1 MPKKNHMHRAVI
13 RREQCFRQT
22 PWLLSARLTLL
33 HPAYPDLQLSYRV
46 GDNLRV
52 PGELDRRQRFAA
64 VIPQNI
70 PGFLQGKKKKRQRN
84 KNSFPPLMSRL
95 LPCLLKNDWRGG
107 TSLVVQWLRL
117 HAPNAGGMGSI
128 PGQGTRS
135 HMLPLRVHMPQLK
148 ILHATTKTR
157 YRQINKYFS
166 KRKKEW
172 VKRRGQLSSLLPVV
186 GFREQV
192 KWRLSPACLLGH
204 QSFHH
209 LCGSSHSLQHVLWV
223 SCQVATRMKCSSPG
237 RCSDRQLQAMGTKL
251 EVTAV
256 CWSSQNWSLNR
267 KCGNPVELFTQQKQT
282 RLQIQISPLLTP
294 DPPTKLGYQDTT
306 GARAVCIWRRC
317 VFETSSTDSCHSA
330 CRPWRQKDKGI
341 KKKKKESPR
350 KIQLPHPSF
359 AFQQFL
365 TSPRERE
372 IKLPNIYNRIRVKS

>member
-1 MPKKNHMHRAVI
+1 
-13 RREQCFRQT
+13 
-22 PWLLSARLTLL
+22 
-33 HPAYPDLQLSYRV
+33 
-46 GDNLRV
+46 
-52 PGELDRRQRFAA
+52 
-64 VIPQNI
+64 
-70 PGFLQGKKKKRQRN
+70 
-84 KNSFPPLMSRL
+84 MSRL

-172 VKRRGQLSSLLPVV
+172 VKRRGQLSSLLPIV

-209 LCGSSHSLQHVLWV
+209 LWGSSHSLQHVLWV
-223 SCQVATRMKCSSPG
+223 SCQVATRTKCSSPG
-237 RCSDRQLQAMGTKL
+237 RCPDRQLQAMGTNL
-251 EVTAV
+251 EVRAV

-267 KCGNPVELFTQQKQT
+267 KCGNPVELCTQQKQT

-306 GARAVCIWRRC
+306 GSRAVCILRRC
-317 VFETSSTDSCHSA
+317 VCLLVFETSSTDSCHSA
-330 CRPWRQKDKGI
+330 CRPWRRKDKGI
-341 KKKKKESPR
+341 KNKKQKRNHQEKYSFHTPALLFNNSLHLQES
-350 KIQLPHPSF
+350 
-359 AFQQFL
+359 
-365 TSPRERE
+365 E
-372 IKLPNIYNRIRVKS
+372 KSSYQISTTELG

>member
-1 MPKKNHMHRAVI
+1 
-13 RREQCFRQT
+13 
-22 PWLLSARLTLL
+22 
-33 HPAYPDLQLSYRV
+33 
-46 GDNLRV
+46 
-52 PGELDRRQRFAA
+52 
-64 VIPQNI
+64 
-70 PGFLQGKKKKRQRN
+70 
-84 KNSFPPLMSRL
+84 MSRL

-107 TSLVVQWLRL
+107 TSLVAQWLRL
-117 HAPNAGGMGSI
+117 HAPNAGGMGLI

-172 VKRRGQLSSLLPVV
+172 VKRRGQLSSLLPIV

-209 LCGSSHSLQHVLWV
+209 LWGSSHSLQHVLWV

-237 RCSDRQLQAMGTKL
+237 RCPDRQLQAMGTNL
-251 EVTAV
+251 EVRAV

-267 KCGNPVELFTQQKQT
+267 KCGNPVELCTQQKQT

-294 DPPTKLGYQDTT
+294 DPPRSWVIRTPRGHGLYAFWDVVSACLFLKPAPQIHAIQLVGREDEKTKESKTKNKKGITKKNTASTPQP
-306 GARAVCIWRRC
+306 C
-317 VFETSSTDSCHSA
+317 SSTIPYISKRA
-330 CRPWRQKDKGI
+330 RNQVTKY
-341 KKKKKESPR
+341 
-350 KIQLPHPSF
+350 L
-359 AFQQFL
+359 QQ
-365 TSPRERE
+365 
-372 IKLPNIYNRIRVKS
+372 N